1 MEVAVQHRIPGKLAI
16 RAMGESDLELV
27 FTGSALLGTTL
38 LILSNLGVGRHMRLR
53 IPMPRVRARLPF
65 PRPTRRDDAS
75 ALPIV
80 LGFLA
85 LFGIGGLLGATG
97 DQGALGQ
104 LLIAVGCG
112 AAGATFAFA
121 IFAAL
126 GRAEGPRPTA
136 LRELIGRRAI
146 VTVSIGAGARGTVRL
161 TYDGAVQILP
171 ATAEDSIARGRE
183 VEIVAVHG
191 MAVTVRSLP
200 PP

>member
-1 MEVAVQHRIPGKLAI
+1 LEAAVQHRIPRKLAI
-16 RAMGESDLELV
+16 RAMSANDLELV
-27 FTGSALLGTTL
+27 FTSSALLGTTL
-38 LILSNLGVGRHMRLR
+38 LILSGLGVGRRLR
-53 IPMPRVRARLPF
+53 IPTRLLRVHLPF
-65 PRPTRRDDAS
+65 LRRDDAT
-75 ALPIV
+75 ATPIL

-85 LFGIGGLLGATG
+85 MFGIGGLLGA
-97 DQGALGQ
+97 ALEQDAFGQ
-104 LLIAVGCG
+104 LLIAIGFGV
-112 AAGATFAFA
+112 AGASTALG
-121 IFAAL
+121 IFFAL
-126 GRAEGPRPTA
+126 GRAEGRRPTS
-136 LRELIGRRAI
+136 LRELIGRHAV